1 MRLQR
6 VIQALCLG
14 LFLLLLWQAVHP
26 FAGWLVRLLPPDMF
40 PRLDPLAVLG
50 SGLAARSWLAGGV
63 AVLLS
68 LAATACIG
76 RFFCGLVCPMGTSID
91 VADRLLRGPAF
102 RGARTPHQL
111 LAPHTPAL
119 RRLKHWLLVFT
130 LAAGVLGVSY
140 VFLFSPLALIT
151 RLYGLLLFP
160 MLQVL
165 GEQVLTPLR
174 PLAEGLGLP
183 GLSYLEIAQPRFA
196 TQFFVL
202 GFFAVV
208 FGLGLLAPRFW
219 CRYICPAGAL
229 FALFGHKPLLL
240 RRRVS
245 QECIDC
251 GWCQKFCPMGA
262 IPEDPRAT
270 LHGECVIC
278 QTCVAVCPV
287 SAVSFGFGKG
297 AEQAAPPRETLP
309 GRRAFLAA
317 GVAGI
322 GGALTAMTG
331 LTSPHSPEGKGA
343 LAPELL
349 LRPPGALPEHDF
361 LARCLRCGECMRA
374 CPTNTLQ
381 PIGLEYGVSG
391 LFSPTLRPARG
402 PCEPTCT
409 ACGAVCPTGALRLLP
424 SLAEKTHCKLGT
436 ARVLPW
442 KCLAW
447 EHQRECL
454 VCDEV
459 CPFDAIELRR
469 MPGNPAPVPI
479 VHEERCAGC
488 GFCEHHCP
496 VREQRA
502 IIVEPMGAIR
512 LARGSYEEEA
522 RARGLRLTLEGH
534 GKGATW
540 SGAHDSQEQG
550 LPPGFS
556 EPGPGPSSAPDA
568 RSGHVAPLLP
578 DNDLPPGFSNSTD

>member
-26 FAGWLVRLLPPDMF
+26 FAGWLVRLLAPDMF
-40 PRLDPLAVLG
+40 LRLDPLAVLG

-91 VADRLLRGPAF
+91 VADRLLRGPTS
-102 RGARTPHQL
+102 RGARTPHQM
-111 LAPHTPAL
+111 LAPHDPTL
-119 RRLKHWLLVFT
+119 RRLKYWLLVFT
-130 LAAGVLGVSY
+130 LVAGALGVSY
-140 VFLFSPLALIT
+140 VFLFSPQALIT

-160 MLQVL
+160 MLQLL
-165 GEQVLTPLR
+165 GEHILAPLR
-174 PLAEGLGLP
+174 PLAESLGFFRLY
-183 GLSYLEIAQPRFA
+183 YLEIAQPRFA

-219 CRYICPAGAL
+219 CRHLCPAGAL
-229 FALFGHKPLLL
+229 FALFGHKPLL

-251 GWCQKFCPMGA
+251 GQCQKRCPMGA

-297 AEQAAPPRETLP
+297 AEHAAPPRETLP
-309 GRRAFLAA
+309 GRRAFLVA

-374 CPTNTLQ
+374 CPT
-381 PIGLEYGVSG
+381 
-391 LFSPTLRPARG
+391 
-402 PCEPTCT
+402 
-409 ACGAVCPTGALRLLP
+409 GALRLLP
-424 SLAEKTHCKLGT
+424 TLAEKIHCKLGT

-459 CPFDAIELRR
+459 CPFDAIELRG

-502 IIVEPMGAIR
+502 IVVEPMGAIR
-512 LARGSYEEEA
+512 LARGSYVDEA
-522 RARGLRLTLEGH
+522 QARGLRLTLEGH
-534 GKGATW
+534 GKGVTW
-540 SGAHDSQEQG
+540 SEGRD

-556 EPGPGPSSAPDA
+556 EPGPGAASTPNAGEGAYPAPS
-568 RSGHVAPLLP
+568 LP
-578 DNDLPPGFSNSTD
+578 DDDLPPGFSNPTD